1 MESHIKTTES
11 NIITI
16 EDLKPLRD
24 MIAKGATDAELQYFA
39 TYTNRVGLDPI
50 QKQIHFVKRQT
61 KNGPALTF
69 QTGIDGFRLIA
80 ERSGVYA
87 GSDDYL
93 FNSGLSEFQ
102 MREDKKAQPITATV
116 TVYKVVQGLRC
127 PFTATVAWSEYY
139 PGDAQGFMWK
149 KMPFNQLGKCAEA
162 KALRKAFPNLAG
174 LYTDD
179 EMAQADKAV
188 EIKEVEDTEETSYEV
203 MPKTAPKAPASKSDP
218 LEIIKGATSIE
229 LKGIFDENPDLQSD
243 KDFMQALKKRKE
255 ILEAEKSKKP
265 STDFDKL
272 LEEASKLETQMR
284 VELFKKKVDDL
295 VKSKQIEMTQ
305 DQNNELK
312 QAIAD
317 VSESFQPTSDEMSQE
332 EANSFVDSL

>member
-188 EIKEVEDTEETSYEV
+188 EIKGVEATTTPERPVATDIGVVERPAKLTLDFILKELDKVDTQLRLEVFKERVKYLMKEKELTLNKAQGETLADAVAQKEKALTSNEDDDGPLPEEPDDIGMTEE
-203 MPKTAPKAPASKSDP
+203 AQKAFD
-218 LEIIKGATSIE
+218 EIIS
-229 LKGIFDENPDLQSD
+229 
-243 KDFMQALKKRKE
+243 
-255 ILEAEKSKKP
+255 
-265 STDFDKL
+265 
-272 LEEASKLETQMR
+272 
-284 VELFKKKVDDL
+284 
-295 VKSKQIEMTQ
+295 
-305 DQNNELK
+305 
-312 QAIAD
+312 
-317 VSESFQPTSDEMSQE
+317 
-332 EANSFVDSL
+332 